1 MVFDFNG
8 YIEWEIT
15 LPKLGRPINPEILW
29 LRSCSSSIGEI
40 VRRARTILKGT
51 GFLIN
56 EQFPKEIADRHRQLL
71 PKMRQATR
79 DGKSAWISY
88 DTLYIEGRPIRDE
101 PH

>member
-1 MVFDFNG
+1 MGDYFAKTGASNKPRNIVAKVLQF
-8 YIEWEIT
+8 
-15 LPKLGRPINPEILW
+15 KHR
-29 LRSCSSSIGEI
+29 EI